1 MSFKKEDLIK
11 SGRAKDI
18 ERMSDLIKT
27 KDDVVAAAKLSIGEA
42 IDINMNEL
50 AHYTDHTYN
59 IYPDKVEE
67 YRQSIEDFGL
77 MTPLIV
83 WDKKETKSGK
93 YEILAGH
100 HRFEACKL
108 LGWKKIPCILKK
120 KINKAEADA
129 IVNITNQLQRAFENL
144 TIYEKAASI
153 DQVKKAKEEIIAKHP
168 EILEREK
175 ERIDGARSL
184 GREFGVSFSLISR
197 YLTLYNSFN
206 KKWFDY
212 MEDTDTKKK
221 VFDIKT
227 GVALCKLPK
236 KTLKDLFDFVDGDAQ
251 VKKISMQQAKELVD
265 IYNNNKDLTEK
276 DFNKVLVYEIA
287 NKKKSKPITIDRE
300 QLKDYFSNDVT
311 NEEIMR
317 EIIKLLAEKKGS

>member
-27 KDDVVAAAKLSIGEA
+27 KDDVVAAAKLTIGEA
-42 IDINMNEL
+42 IEINMNEL

-120 KINKAEADA
+120 NITKAEADA

-184 GREFGVSFSLISR
+184 GREFGISKSMISR
-197 YLTLYNSFN
+197 FLILINAFN

-212 MEDTDTKKK
+212 MEDTDIRKK
-221 VFDIKT
+221 VYTFPKMGEKAYFIAIPTSAGT
-227 GVALCKLPK
+227 GSDAGAFSGSSVEGAFSGSFSEVSLASALATGSSGEKVWETVARGWEV
-236 KTLKDLFDFVDGDAQ
+236 FFRA
-251 VKKISMQQAKELVD
+251 
-265 IYNNNKDLTEK
+265 
-276 DFNKVLVYEIA
+276 
-287 NKKKSKPITIDRE
+287 
-300 QLKDYFSNDVT
+300 
-311 NEEIMR
+311 
-317 EIIKLLAEKKGS
+317 